1 MPKAKAKST
10 APVRELRSQGQRTRA
25 KLLDAG
31 MQVLADRG
39 YAASRVDDVVRVA
52 DTSRG
57 TFYLYFKDKEDLF
70 RALAHAAA
78 DDMAALADDLGPID
92 PGPDGVAELRRFLG
106 NFHDT
111 YERHGAVIRAWAE
124 NQVNDPALIDL
135 GLDTF
140 GGIAAVLVDRLSE
153 SEARP
158 VADVGLAATIFLA
171 TLERLVYFVTSRPL
185 GLPADDLLD
194 ELAGMLHR
202 GFFGGGADHRRV
214 NPRRAARSTPS

>member
-1 MPKAKAKST
+1 M
-10 APVRELRSQGQRTRA
+10 RELRSQGQRTRA
-25 KLLDAG
+25 KLLEAG

-78 DDMAALADDLGPID
+78 DDMAALADDLGPVD
-92 PGPDGVAELRRFLG
+92 AGPAGLAELRRFLG
-106 NFHDT
+106 NFYDT
-111 YERHGAVIRAWAE
+111 YDRHGAVIRAWAE
-124 NQVNDPALIDL
+124 NQVDDPALVDL

-140 GGIAAVLVDRLSE
+140 GGIAAVLVDRLGE
-153 SEARP
+153 SGSHP
-158 VADVGLAATIFLA
+158 VPDVALAATIFLA

-202 GFFGGGADHRRV
+202 GFFGGGVDPQRPLTR
-214 NPRRAARSTPS
+214 RRAGPSPRS